1 MLTSPPQVQG
11 RAFDL
16 RSARP
21 TFTHKVRGG
30 GVTIKIT
37 PSSAFTFL
45 FSFSRPDV
53 SAAQCWDVPGAHP
66 LQQATLNQE
75 GDSGALRGA
84 GLAGPACAGRCK
96 VGAGRAGSD
105 VALGAKGTLP
115 CDRGVRRAAGS
126 GVELSAAAL

>member
-1 MLTSPPQVQG
+1 MATIAHTISQARREGSEGHRMLTSPPQVQG

-30 GVTIKIT
+30 GATIKIT

-53 SAAQCWDVPGAHP
+53 SAAQCWDVSGAHP
-66 LQQATLNQE
+66 LQQAPPTRKEISARSLAP
-75 GDSGALRGA
+75 GLPGPPRPGA
-84 GLAGPACAGRCK
+84 CK
-96 VGAGRAGSD
+96 VEGGGP
-105 VALGAKGTLP
+105 VGGFGLEAK
-115 CDRGVRRAAGS
+115 
-126 GVELSAAAL
+126 